1 MQTLDT
7 GHDYLRSHSDE
18 IGKRILSSYPALHD
32 ADEAASP
39 LLSRMVRV
47 PYPAQPIAIMGV
59 SKRWQLG
66 RNANCFWQVG
76 LLGQLASELDVS
88 ESIFLAG
95 GAFPRCHLSPIAT
108 I

>member
-47 PYPAQPIAIMGV
+47 PYPAQPKAIMGV
-59 SKRWQLG
+59 SKRGHLA

-76 LLGQLASELDVS
+76 LLGQLASEPDVS